1 MGGCRLQKRVVT
13 KLSFKSSKSNY
24 HESKSFHCHDC
35 RGTGWTYHLE
45 LYPRRNGKRTRH
57 LPLFSRRNRHAS
69 CHGGKFETE
78 SGIPLPTLE
87 EMEETFKNFGLIKA
101 SLTAQL
107 EVIDSTSHSM
117 VFKTKKIPFKRLSSI
132 SESMKTEREITYGT
146 LIWNI
151 SWQQSVYNGSYQCP
165 VVSATGTIEF
175 SPEMQRLGYFT
186 SNNRN
191 FCSIRGTELYITF
204 ECQINYS
211 RSHFNFAYSDW
222 VHPGFRPYR

>member
-1 MGGCRLQKRVVT
+1 MKVKVFIAMIAVALGGLIIWSCTQDEMENGQVTYRYSAEEIATLRAMAEKYGVPEVV
-13 KLSFKSSKSNY
+13 F
-24 HESKSFHCHDC
+24 
-35 RGTGWTYHLE
+35 
-45 LYPRRNGKRTRH
+45 P
-57 LPLFSRRNRHAS
+57 
-69 CHGGKFETE
+69 TE
-78 SGIPLPTLE
+78 SSNKLLALKD
-87 EMEETFKNFGLIKA
+87 MEDI
-101 SLTAQL
+101 
-107 EVIDSTSHSM
+107 
-117 VFKTKKIPFKRLSSI
+117 FKTKKIPFKRLSSI

>member
-1 MGGCRLQKRVVT
+1 
-13 KLSFKSSKSNY
+13 
-24 HESKSFHCHDC
+24 
-35 RGTGWTYHLE
+35 
-45 LYPRRNGKRTRH
+45 
-57 LPLFSRRNRHAS
+57 
-69 CHGGKFETE
+69 
-78 SGIPLPTLE
+78 
-87 EMEETFKNFGLIKA
+87 MEETFKNFGLIKA

-107 EVIDSTSHSM
+107 EVIDSTSNSM

-165 VVSATGTIEF
+165 AVSATGTIEF

>member
-1 MGGCRLQKRVVT
+1 MALQGLNGSFQLGQSLFQGAPGAGQDDALVLCPGFAEDVSGVQPELGLVEDAMAEKYGVPEVV
-13 KLSFKSSKSNY
+13 
-24 HESKSFHCHDC
+24 
-35 RGTGWTYHLE
+35 
-45 LYPRRNGKRTRH
+45 
-57 LPLFSRRNRHAS
+57 
-69 CHGGKFETE
+69 FETE